1 MCENISALETIEDQS
16 VQAVACLK
24 MYFCELGRNIL
35 RKTVSKYVPGLF
47 CFVEKSRWPVF
58 FFIKVTN
65 FFRLLHYYYYLKL
78 RT

>member
-65 FFRLLHYYYYLKL
+65 FFRLLHYYY
-78 RT
+78 